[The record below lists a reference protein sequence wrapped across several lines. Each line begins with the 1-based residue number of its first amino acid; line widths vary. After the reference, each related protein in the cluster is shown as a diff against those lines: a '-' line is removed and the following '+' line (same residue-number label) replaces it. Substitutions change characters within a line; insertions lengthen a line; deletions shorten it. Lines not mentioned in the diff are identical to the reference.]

1 VPVKQPKRRGAP
13 PVTAV
18 PVSSPLAVEGFLER
32 HGLAIAVALVLFASI
47 RIIATY
53 TVFSH
58 TYDEPAHIAC
68 GMEWL
73 DKGVYRWEPQH
84 PPLARVATALG
95 PICWA
100 LDAITRQEW
109 TALRCSKRALPSSI
123 MATTTI

>member
-1 VPVKQPKRRGAP
+1 VKQQKRRGAP

-18 PVSSPLAVEGFLER
+18 PASSPLAVEGFLER

-53 TVFSH
+53 KVFSH

-73 DKGVYRWEPQH
+73 DKGVYQWEPQH
-84 PPLARVATALG
+84 PPLARVATALD
-95 PICWA
+95 PY
-100 LDAITRQEW
+100 
-109 TALRCSKRALPSSI
+109 
-123 MATTTI
+123 ATPEHAQRGADFDDPRGSCHPLLWGIPGL